1 LIGIPFI
8 NDQVITVQKIVDLGI
23 SERVDPVTTTKSE
36 LKGVIIRV
44 AETQRLVMT
53 F

>member
-1 LIGIPFI
+1 LIGIPF

-23 SERVDPVTTTKSE
+23 AERVDPATTTKSE
-36 LKGVIIRV
+36 LKVVIIHV
-44 AETQRLVMT
+44 AETQRLVTT